1 MNGHGGV
8 GIAAHTLCPKTVL
21 PNGVGHRW
29 ISDQC
34 VHIGGAGAFHQG
46 GNDTANSTASDN
58 QYPRFCVHGRSVTLA
73 AGGSPGE
80 MPGMDWWNRNKS
92 RFEALQREYGKV
104 ALGTYLVLWAAVLIA
119 SGVAIKLGY
128 EFDGMSETGGILLGS
143 WVAAKVTQP
152 FRIAA
157 TVALTPLV
165 AKILRRAPAGSADTE
180 DA

>member
-1 MNGHGGV
+1 
-8 GIAAHTLCPKTVL
+8 
-21 PNGVGHRW
+21 
-29 ISDQC
+29 
-34 VHIGGAGAFHQG
+34 
-46 GNDTANSTASDN
+46 
-58 QYPRFCVHGRSVTLA
+58 
-73 AGGSPGE
+73 
-80 MPGMDWWNRNKS
+80 MPGMEWWNRNKS

-165 AKILRRAPAGSADTE
+165 AKVLRRAPAGSADTE
-180 DA
+180 GA